1 MQSIVLGLLLVNL
14 VVSVINF
21 RTVLATRKASERIIL
36 DEVAFRENRLNEKL
50 NIVLDK
56 QSNTSEEVKKTI
68 VQQMVIPSRGKE
80 IVLVP
85 VREEN

>member
-1 MQSIVLGLLLVNL
+1 MQSIVLSLLLVNL

-21 RTVLATRKASERIIL
+21 RTVLAARKASERIIL
-36 DEVAFRENRLNEKL
+36 DEVAFRENRLSEKL

-68 VQQMVIPSRGKE
+68 VQQMVIPPITYIR
-80 IVLVP
+80 
-85 VREEN
+85 R

>member
-1 MQSIVLGLLLVNL
+1 MQSIVLSLLLVNL
-14 VVSVINF
+14 VVSVVSI
-21 RTVLATRKASERIIL
+21 RTVLAARRATEKIIL

-68 VQQMVIPSRGKE
+68 VQQMVIPPRTY
-80 IVLVP
+80 
-85 VREEN
+85 VRR

>member
-14 VVSVINF
+14 VVSVVSI

-36 DEVAFRENRLNEKL
+36 DEVAFRENRLSEKL

-56 QSNTSEEVKKTI
+56 QDGVNKEVRKTI
-68 VQQMVIPSRGKE
+68 VQQMVIPPR
-80 IVLVP
+80 VYM
-85 VREEN
+85 RR

>member
-14 VVSVINF
+14 VVSVVSI

-36 DEVAFRENRLNEKL
+36 DEVAFRENRLSEKL

-56 QSNTSEEVKKTI
+56 QDGVNKEVRKTI
-68 VQQMVIPSRGKE
+68 VQQMVIPP
-80 IVLVP
+80 ITY
-85 VREEN
+85 VRR